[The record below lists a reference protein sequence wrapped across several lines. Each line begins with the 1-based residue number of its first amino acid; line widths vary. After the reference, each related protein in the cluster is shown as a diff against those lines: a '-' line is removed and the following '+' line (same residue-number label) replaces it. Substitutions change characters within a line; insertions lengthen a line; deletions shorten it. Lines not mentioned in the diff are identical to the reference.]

1 MMAMVLQL
9 RSSKIVLS
17 LLMKKNKL
25 ATLVK
30 KESSQSEKAE
40 GLAEEVVAV
49 EAAAN
54 NVLAVLVDSEAK
66 RRIVS
71 P

>member
-1 MMAMVLQL
+1 MAMVLPL
-9 RSSKIVLS
+9 RSPKLVLS
-17 LLMKKNKL
+17 LLTKKNRL

-30 KESSQSEKAE
+30 KKSSQSEKAE
-40 GLAEEVVAV
+40 GSAEGVVAV

-54 NVLAVLVDSEAK
+54 NVLAVLVDSEAE

>member
-17 LLMKKNKL
+17 LLTKKNKL

>member
-1 MMAMVLQL
+1 MAMVLQL

-17 LLMKKNKL
+17 LLTKKNKL